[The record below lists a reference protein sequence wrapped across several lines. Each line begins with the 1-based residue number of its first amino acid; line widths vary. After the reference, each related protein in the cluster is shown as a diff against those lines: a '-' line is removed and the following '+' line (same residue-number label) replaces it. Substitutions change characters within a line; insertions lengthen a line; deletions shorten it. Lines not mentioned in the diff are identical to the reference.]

1 MRRTIQFALKR
12 ALDILLSGI
21 GLLLLSPL
29 LLLIIVVVRATS
41 PGPAIF
47 RQKRIGRNGKE
58 FEILKFRTMVVG
70 AEHIGDGRS
79 IKTEA
84 DPRITRVGRILRK
97 TSLDELPQLVNV
109 LLGSMSL
116 IGPRPP
122 LTYFPYPGFS
132 GYPSWAKR
140 RFEMRPGITGLAQVR
155 LRNSSS
161 WDERIKIDL
170 IYLEQFSL
178 LLDLK
183 IAVGT
188 IAAILKKEHIYA
200 GNSSGK

>member
-1 MRRTIQFALKR
+1 
-12 ALDILLSGI
+12 
-21 GLLLLSPL
+21 
-29 LLLIIVVVRATS
+29 
-41 PGPAIF
+41 
-47 RQKRIGRNGKE
+47 
-58 FEILKFRTMVVG
+58 
-70 AEHIGDGRS
+70 
-79 IKTEA
+79 
-84 DPRITRVGRILRK
+84 
-97 TSLDELPQLVNV
+97 
-109 LLGSMSL
+109 
-116 IGPRPP
+116 
-122 LTYFPYPGFS
+122 
-132 GYPSWAKR
+132 
-140 RFEMRPGITGLAQVR
+140 MRPGITGLAQVR